1 MEYTDQTW
9 NLSYDLM
16 QDYNENYWTTKD
28 GRNIKIELMET
39 THIRNAINMLKKN
52 IQNLKDYEDDYEKEY
67 YKDYFEFKIN
77 ELEEELKKRD
87 IYKRHLIEKE

>member
-52 IQNLKDYEDDYEKEY
+52 IQNEKEY